1 MEWETMRNHAQM
13 GAGLLSSHES
23 LMVQLAASIAI
34 REQYKD
40 LTEDSIQQQSISQP
54 HSGTGADDRNNS
66 RFIVE

>member
-13 GAGLLSSHES
+13 GAGLLASHES

-40 LTEDSIQQQSISQP
+40 LTEDSIQQQSIVYPSPTAAQAQMTVTIP
-54 HSGTGADDRNNS
+54 AL
-66 RFIVE
+66 